1 MIMKHASILPV
12 LISILIVISCNEK
25 AEKGKAV
32 FVKQGQPTDSSLLAG
47 NTRVEKKPQSNADE
61 EQVVNMLTDF
71 YTGYITIIA
80 KGPMDFE
87 DKLIALKEKCCTKKL
102 LDKVAEDFKNELD
115 YDPFINAQDSD
126 VAWLKTLSVVKEP
139 QKENTYSVSYRSNDT
154 TKVVIHLRVIK
165 QDSSFKIDGIL

>member
-25 AEKGKAV
+25 TEKGKTL
-32 FVKQGQPTDSSLLAG
+32 KQGQSADSSLLAG
-47 NTRVEKKPQSNADE
+47 NTRVDKKPQSNTDE

-80 KGPMDFE
+80 KGPMDYE

-165 QDSSFKIDGIL
+165 QDDLFKIDGIL

>member
-1 MIMKHASILPV
+1 MKLASILPV
-12 LISILIVISCNEK
+12 LISVLIVISCNEK
-25 AEKGKAV
+25 TEKGKAV
-32 FVKQGQPTDSSLLAG
+32 FVKKGQSADSSLLAG
-47 NTRVEKKPQSNADE
+47 NITVEKKSQSNSDE

-80 KGPMDFE
+80 KGPVDYE

-102 LDKVAEDFKNELD
+102 LDKIAEDFKNELD

-139 QKENTYSVSYRSNDT
+139 QTENTYSVSYRNNDT
-154 TKVVIHLRVIK
+154 TKVVIHLLVVK
-165 QDSSFKIDGIL
+165 QGSLFKIDGIL